1 MKRVEKI
8 WLELAKEQKVELR
21 DIIGD
26 LNSLTKEMNRHK
38 SEAATKSRAIID
50 DIKRLYNILVDINE
64 AANKLEGLAEHAVEG
79 FAEVGMQP
87 PREVARAMDDSGS
100 TKKAVMSGVKTAKT
114 AIKNVQGIV
123 AKL

>member
-38 SEAATKSRAIID
+38 SESASKAQAIIND
-50 DIKRLYNILVDINE
+50 VKRLYNILVDLNE
-64 AANKLEGLAEHAVEG
+64 AANKLEGLAEYAVEG
-79 FAEVGMQP
+79 FAEVGIQP
-87 PREVARAMDDSGS
+87 PREVARAMDESGA
-100 TKKAVMSGVKTAKT
+100 TKKAVTSGVKTL
-114 AIKNVQGIV
+114 KNAMNNIQNAVRR
-123 AKL
+123 L